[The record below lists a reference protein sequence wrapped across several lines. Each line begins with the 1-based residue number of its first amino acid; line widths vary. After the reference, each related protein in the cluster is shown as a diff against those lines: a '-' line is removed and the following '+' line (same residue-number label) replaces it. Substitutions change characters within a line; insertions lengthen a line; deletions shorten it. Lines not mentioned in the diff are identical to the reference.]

1 MPGYPDFGRV
11 SKTLSDLALLKGT
24 ASTSTLLVFETVPP
38 AQRWRLLSVYCNPT
52 TTGAAGNRSFLLR
65 VRDDVDATVALV
77 PAALVLPAS
86 TAGDLTWAAGIGA
99 SVAPSGVTREVD
111 PLPELYLL
119 PGWDLRV
126 EVLGGAVVTDTSV
139 HAIMYERQ
147 SA

>member
-1 MPGYPDFGRV
+1 VPGYPDFGRI
-11 SKTLSDLALLKGT
+11 SKTLSDLALLKGI
-24 ASTSTLLVFETVPP
+24 ASSSTLLVFETVP
-38 AQRWRLLSVYCNPT
+38 AGQRWRLLSVYCNPT
-52 TTGAAGNRSFLLR
+52 TTATVGDRSFQLR
-65 VRDDVDATVALV
+65 VRDDVGATVALV
-77 PAALVLPAS
+77 PTALVLPAS

-99 SVAPSGVTREVD
+99 SVVSSGMTREVD

-126 EVLGGAVVTDTSV
+126 EVLGGTISTAISV